1 MPTVVVRFE
10 TCKKAIGYTVRFIT
24 VSTKD
29 ITDVWNFLP
38 TFTYQLL
45 LGMKPQRQ
53 SGESIPKPVSFVLR
67 WKRIFGF

>member
-10 TCKKAIGYTVRFIT
+10 TCKKAIGYG
-24 VSTKD
+24 TKD